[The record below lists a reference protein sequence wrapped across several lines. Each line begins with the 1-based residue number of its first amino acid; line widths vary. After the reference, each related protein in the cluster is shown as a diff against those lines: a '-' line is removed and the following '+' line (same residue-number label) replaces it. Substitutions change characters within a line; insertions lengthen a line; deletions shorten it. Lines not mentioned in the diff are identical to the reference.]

1 MLFIG
6 FVFSNFVFFFLI
18 ALEMKMYSL
27 LENIEDV
34 LFGDRGINFT
44 GKSARY
50 TQYILCCSK
59 GHTHFNWLLQRIL
72 L

>member
-1 MLFIG
+1 MIFIG
-6 FVFSNFVFFFLI
+6 FVFSYFVFFFLI

-50 TQYILCCSK
+50 SRYILSCSE
-59 GHTHFNWLLQRIL
+59 
-72 L
+72 